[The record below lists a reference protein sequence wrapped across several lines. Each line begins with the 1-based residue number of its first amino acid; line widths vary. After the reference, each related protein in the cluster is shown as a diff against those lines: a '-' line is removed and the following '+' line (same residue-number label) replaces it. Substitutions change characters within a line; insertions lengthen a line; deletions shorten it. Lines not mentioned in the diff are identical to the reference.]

1 MNTLLLVG
9 VGVLLVWSWAKR
21 QPRQADRVS
30 EDWLKS
36 LKESEGLDF
45 EPESRPAMRLIK
57 TEAQSAPRAYV
68 RPVGE

>member
-1 MNTLLLVG
+1 MKTLFLFG
-9 VGVLLVWSWAKR
+9 VGVLIVWALSKR
-21 QPRQADRVS
+21 VPRPPDRVS
-30 EDWLKS
+30 EEWLKG

-45 EPESRPAMRLIK
+45 EPESRPIVRLVK